1 MSSKPSLL
9 NRCIAEA
16 IGTGAVVLFGCGAI
30 ILASRGQVSASVIP
44 LVFGL
49 IVSAMIYALGHI
61 SGAHFNPAVSF
72 GFLVV
77 RHFAAKDFI
86 AYVAAQFTG
95 SLLAVLLLR
104 ITFPASLTYGATT
117 PSVSPEIALVW
128 ECVLSFF
135 LMLVILSVATD
146 TRAVGTMAGAAIGA
160 MIMVG
165 AFVGGPLTGGS
176 MNPARSLAPAIAG
189 GEYASLWI
197 YFAGPTVGT
206 AIGALTY
213 RVIGVRK

>member
-1 MSSKPSLL
+1 MSTKPSLL

-16 IGTGAVVLFGCGAI
+16 IGTGAIVLFGCGAI
-30 ILASRGQVSASVIP
+30 ILASQGQLSASVIP

-77 RHFAAKDFI
+77 RHFAVKDFF
-86 AYVAAQFTG
+86 AYVASQIGG
-95 SLLAVLLLR
+95 SLLAILLLR
-104 ITFPASLTYGATT
+104 FTFPTSLTYGATT
-117 PSVSPEIALVW
+117 PSVSPEIALIW

-176 MNPARSLAPAIAG
+176 MNPARSLAPALMEGQFTSI
-189 GEYASLWI
+189 WI
-197 YFAGPTVGT
+197 YVLGPM
-206 AIGALTY
+206 IGSSAAALTY
-213 RVIGVRK
+213 QRLRAE

>member
-1 MSSKPSLL
+1 
-9 NRCIAEA
+9 
-16 IGTGAVVLFGCGAI
+16 
-30 ILASRGQVSASVIP
+30 
-44 LVFGL
+44 
-49 IVSAMIYALGHI
+49 MIYALGHI

-77 RHFAAKDFI
+77 RHFAFKDFL
-86 AYVAAQFTG
+86 AYVAAQISG
-95 SLLAVLLLR
+95 SLLAILLLR
-104 ITFPASLTYGATT
+104 VTFPASQTYGATT

-176 MNPARSLAPAIAG
+176 MNPARSLAPALIE
-189 GEYASLWI
+189 GEISALWI
-197 YFAGPTVGT
+197 YIIGPVAGT
-206 AIGALTY
+206 AIAALTY
-213 RVIGVRK
+213 KRLAAINATKIPGANPGEAAKSL

>member
-1 MSSKPSLL
+1 
-9 NRCIAEA
+9 
-16 IGTGAVVLFGCGAI
+16 
-30 ILASRGQVSASVIP
+30 
-44 LVFGL
+44 
-49 IVSAMIYALGHI
+49 MIYALGHI

-77 RHFAAKDFI
+77 RHFAAKDFV
-86 AYVAAQFTG
+86 AYVAAQITG
-95 SLLAVLLLR
+95 SLLAVLLLS
-104 ITFPASLTYGATT
+104 ITFPTSLTYGATT

-176 MNPARSLAPAIAG
+176 MNPARSLAPALMEG
-189 GEYASLWI
+189 QLSVLWI
-197 YFAGPTVGT
+197 YIMAPIAGTT
-206 AIGALTY
+206 LAALTY
-213 RVIGVRK
+213 RRLRAF